1 MVNKTGPWSDEEEAD
16 LLALKAEGAILG
28 KICKQLRRSPGA
40 VCGKWNRMNG
50 YKVPRE
56 RKTRN
61 GDRTAWTDESLT
73 QRWSDRKK

>member
-1 MVNKTGPWSDEEEAD
+1 MVNKTGPWSDAETAD
-16 LLALKAEGAILG
+16 LRALKADGVILG
-28 KICKQLRRSPGA
+28 QICKKLRRSPGS

-61 GDRTAWTDESLT
+61 GDRTAWTEESLT
-73 QRWSDRKK
+73 QRWADRKK